1 MNPETIALQ
10 DEGLREN
17 SEQTLQTFTPE
28 KAAKKRLRVKEGA
41 RTRKPNATAATP
53 IRDLAASIVAERVSN
68 TRGKGSQ

>member
-28 KAAKKRLRVKEGA
+28 KAAKKRLRVKGRSE
-41 RTRKPNATAATP
+41 NAQAKRYGGHTHP
-53 IRDLAASIVAERVSN
+53 RLS
-68 TRGKGSQ
+68 SQYCR